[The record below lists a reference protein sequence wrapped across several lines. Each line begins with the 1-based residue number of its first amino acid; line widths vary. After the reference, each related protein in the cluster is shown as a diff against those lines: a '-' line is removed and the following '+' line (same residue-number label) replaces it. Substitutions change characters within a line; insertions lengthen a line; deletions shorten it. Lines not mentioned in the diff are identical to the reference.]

1 MPANPIVSSGPISM
15 NLLNDSFGRAT
26 AASLSFSQA
35 FGGTYAQ
42 YGAINRNTTAGQNI
56 YTTNLGG
63 TDFALTTFYSYND
76 VELNYWYYTFDNQNF
91 GDSVQIDVYLATT
104 SIYSNTVPANTLDD
118 SGAYVSTGT
127 SATTGGDLELQLTF
141 PGSTP
146 SAVDISVTDP
156 DTGGTI
162 FSVTGDNPNNYVGKT
177 TLLAAVYG
185 YQRMNFYMSFTP

>member
-1 MPANPIVSSGPISM
+1 M